1 MVVVLVLLFVGLVFL
16 DGGISKAFNGKP
28 VMEVGD
34 HSISDKEFR
43 RQLALMQLPD
53 ILPAAIEIPDNS
65 RLLATHYLGETFME
79 SQIPKTPSLIIRI
92 MAGYLQPSIGE
103 PERFIANRINIQK
116 GGIEFGVTPSND
128 EVENFVETVIFT
140 DADGNFDLEAY
151 DKFTK
156 SRLGNIGGIPGFN
169 NYIRDLLTAQNL
181 SKVLGGGIST
191 EKNTEREL
199 FDVQKQ
205 EISGSKITLESGVY
219 EGLVKPTEEEIR
231 EYYEENS
238 QNYNSDELRKI
249 TYVSIEPDWD
259 EALEKSKKAKAKAD
273 AEEAER
279 LKKAEEAKKKAEE
292 AARKANDAAETTE
305 EPKPAEG
312 KEGPQTETITP
323 TEGSTVET
331 NGSAEEKTET
341 ETSSPPATEGSQG
354 DPGES
359 GEPAPKPGSSDPANP
374 ILESDT
380 TQKDP
385 ATGEIGQAL
394 EGALSKETS
403 VDTLNLTPAPLTPVT
418 EKAAAKTQT
427 AKEQLNS
434 VEKQEAVEALS
445 SSFEEFYQK
454 LVDNEGEDFEAIA
467 KDSGYEIK
475 KSEFFSKA
483 DPPKELSGVIESL
496 QIGKISDA
504 AFELPEN
511 GDSDEKLSDP
521 YRTSDGWFLIRLD
534 EVEESLPLTF
544 EQTKVQVT
552 VDLKKK
558 MAREQM
564 IKEANELFGQLT
576 EKIEAGKSFADAAKE
591 LDKEVTEVTG
601 LAEGQTFNFGQ
612 RSQKLPDPPEFIAT
626 QYTNPGE
633 ISPVYFSP
641 SEEEATQA
649 QLIFVEKRELAKKDE
664 FETDFGTLYES
675 ITSSIRFVALS
686 NWLYDSY
693 KASGV
698 TPPEREGQQ

>member
-1 MVVVLVLLFVGLVFL
+1 M
-16 DGGISKAFNGKP
+16 
-28 VMEVGD
+28 
-34 HSISDKEFR
+34 
-43 RQLALMQLPD
+43 
-53 ILPAAIEIPDNS
+53 
-65 RLLATHYLGETFME
+65 
-79 SQIPKTPSLIIRI
+79 
-92 MAGYLQPSIGE
+92 
-103 PERFIANRINIQK
+103 
-116 GGIEFGVTPSND
+116 
-128 EVENFVETVIFT
+128 
-140 DADGNFDLEAY
+140 
-151 DKFTK
+151 
-156 SRLGNIGGIPGFN
+156 
-169 NYIRDLLTAQNL
+169 
-181 SKVLGGGIST
+181 
-191 EKNTEREL
+191 
-199 FDVQKQ
+199 
-205 EISGSKITLESGVY
+205 
-219 EGLVKPTEEEIR
+219 
-231 EYYEENS
+231 
-238 QNYNSDELRKI
+238 
-249 TYVSIEPDWD
+249 
-259 EALEKSKKAKAKAD
+259 
-273 AEEAER
+273 
-279 LKKAEEAKKKAEE
+279 
-292 AARKANDAAETTE
+292 
-305 EPKPAEG
+305 
-312 KEGPQTETITP
+312 
-323 TEGSTVET
+323 
-331 NGSAEEKTET
+331 
-341 ETSSPPATEGSQG
+341 
-354 DPGES
+354 
-359 GEPAPKPGSSDPANP
+359 
-374 ILESDT
+374 
-380 TQKDP
+380 
-385 ATGEIGQAL
+385 
-394 EGALSKETS
+394 
-403 VDTLNLTPAPLTPVT
+403 
-418 EKAAAKTQT
+418 
-427 AKEQLNS
+427 
-434 VEKQEAVEALS
+434 
-445 SSFEEFYQK
+445 
-454 LVDNEGEDFEAIA
+454 
-467 KDSGYEIK
+467 
-475 KSEFFSKA
+475 
-483 DPPKELSGVIESL
+483 IESL